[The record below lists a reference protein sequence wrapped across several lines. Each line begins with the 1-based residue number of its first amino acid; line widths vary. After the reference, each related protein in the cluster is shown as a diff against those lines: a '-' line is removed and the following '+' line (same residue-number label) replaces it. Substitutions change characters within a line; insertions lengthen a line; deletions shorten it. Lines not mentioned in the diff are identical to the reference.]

1 MRVPLCGGL
10 LRVYLPPH
18 LMHNPHPH
26 HPLHPLPQPARA
38 GSTPHPDIDIIL
50 STRDGITVA
59 ADAADAAVSL
69 ARMVILLDPTT
80 VVLSARPNRSAA
92 SFDSPEFE
100 MLYQSILA
108 NGGNVTP
115 IEVRRLKENTE
126 IYELVSG
133 ECRLRACILARVQ
146 VLAMLAEPHT
156 ESNDGLNR
164 LRENTGR
171 QELRP
176 WDAGQQVRAVYE
188 QLKPISGVEL
198 AALLGMS
205 QAAISRALDISSLPQ
220 AMVDAFPSPLDIQV
234 EHVKKLKTAWT
245 QDSDAVLLATETI
258 KEEKQQG
265 TVVSAKD
272 VIKRI
277 IDAVAA
283 ATQPDWPP
291 AKTPFVPSS
300 PAILACDGEPYGQL
314 KRNARGGRELH
325 IDSAMSDVQEG
336 LLVKAIDAFIRHTV
350 RGQPKVKKQ
359 VRRSAVEAASLNT
372 AATLLPISQI

>member
-1 MRVPLCGGL
+1 
-10 LRVYLPPH
+10 
-18 LMHNPHPH
+18 MHNLHPH

-50 STRDGITVA
+50 STRDGIAVA
-59 ADAADAAVSL
+59 DDAAIPL
-69 ARMVILLDPTT
+69 ARIVILLDPTT

-92 SFDSPEFE
+92 SFDTPEFE

-115 IEVRRLKENTE
+115 IEVRRLEGNAA

-198 AALLGMS
+198 AARLGMS

-265 TVVSAKD
+265 AVVSAKD

-291 AKTPFVPSS
+291 ATTPSVPSG
-300 PAILACDGEPYGQL
+300 PFILACDGEPYGQL
-314 KRNARGGRELH
+314 KRNERGGRELH

-336 LLVKAIDAFIRHTV
+336 LLIKAIDAFIRHTV

-359 VRRSAVEAASLNT
+359 VRRSAVEVASLN
-372 AATLLPISQI
+372 AAAALLPINQI